1 MALFTSRIPF
11 QYKCAFSLGKTV
23 IHPDFTTC
31 GLHSSSLPVKPG
43 TCRLHIPPSRISK
56 NNGHKCMFFPT
67 VPKNHRKILGSHR
80 IFLWIG
86 HISLFSLCMPKKH
99 WNFGHSRKK
108 RPPMPRQRNQR
119 PETRDRAE
127 AKENLPKEFHQTPK
141 RAHEKLMFLTR
152 PFLFCT
158 GYFAGFYSSAASSAG
173 ASVSRAFML
182 RLIFLSAS
190 LKSTILA
197 VIS

>member
-1 MALFTSRIPF
+1 MYVFFHSAQKSIGKPWD
-11 QYKCAFSLGKTV
+11 FSG
-23 IHPDFTTC
+23 FSY
-31 GLHSSSLPVKPG
+31 G
-43 TCRLHIPPSRISK
+43 
-56 NNGHKCMFFPT
+56 
-67 VPKNHRKILGSHR
+67 
-80 IFLWIG
+80 IG
-86 HISLFSLCMPKKH
+86 HISPFSLCMPKKH

-108 RPPMPRQRNQR
+108 LPSMPRQRNQR

-127 AKENLPKEFHQTPK
+127 AKENLPKELPPK
-141 RAHEKLMFLTR
+141 AKRTREKLMFFTR
-152 PFLFCT
+152 PLLFCT
-158 GYFAGFYSSAASSAG
+158 GYLAGFYSFAASSAG

>member
-1 MALFTSRIPF
+1 MRLHP
-11 QYKCAFSLGKTV
+11 GKDRDPSGIYHLRTLQL
-23 IHPDFTTC
+23 ITTC
-31 GLHSSSLPVKPG
+31 EAHAPRLP
-43 TCRLHIPPSRISK
+43 IPPSRIMK
-56 NNGHKCMFFPT
+56 NNGHKCMFFST
-67 VPKNHRKILGSHR
+67 VPKNHRKTLGLLW

-86 HISLFSLCMPKKH
+86 HISPFSLCMPKKH

-108 RPPMPRQRNQR
+108 LPSMPRQRNQR

-127 AKENLPKEFHQTPK
+127 AKENLPKELPPK
-141 RAHEKLMFLTR
+141 AKRTREKLMFFTR
-152 PFLFCT
+152 PLLFCT
-158 GYFAGFYSSAASSAG
+158 GYLAGFYSFAASSAG